1 MAGYPNPVMSDR
13 VYCFRPFCNT
23 DPPSLAEIWQSQPV
37 HRRLLQPVT
46 PQLLEYG
53 IFSKMHFDRHGLIV
67 ATRDDRPVG
76 FVHAGFG
83 PNESGTAVDRSLGTT
98 YMLMLHGDIAAD
110 PDSRSLADDLLA
122 VSERY
127 LQEGGA
133 KVLYAGGIHPLDSF
147 YLGLY
152 GGSEIPGVLHTDP
165 TMIEACTRGH
175 YREISRVSIMQCD
188 LSHFR
193 PPFSRRVRQIKRSVQ
208 LIETDDLPSSNW
220 WDACTWSGL
229 QRDCFELVDKAFR
242 KVVARTSFW
251 DVQPLSASWGMVA
264 AGMFDLFVDPEWRR
278 RGCASHLIAEA
289 FRLLRRRGVTTVEVQ
304 VMSSNEAALAFYH
317 KLGFAEV
324 DYGLVFRKEG

>member
-1 MAGYPNPVMSDR
+1 
-13 VYCFRPFCNT
+13 VYRFRPFCNT
-23 DPPSLAEIWQSQPV
+23 DPPSLADIWQSQPT

-53 IFSKMHFDRHGLIV
+53 IFSKIQFDRHGLIV
-67 ATRDDRPVG
+67 ATRDNRPIG

-83 PNESGTAVDRSLGTT
+83 PNELGTAIDQSLGTT
-98 YMLMLHGDIAAD
+98 YMLMLHGNITSTSD
-110 PDSRSLADDLLA
+110 RLSLADELLGQ
-122 VSERY
+122 SERY
-127 LQEGGA
+127 LREKGA

-152 GGSEIPGVLHTDP
+152 GGSEIPGVLHTDS
-165 TMIEACTRGH
+165 TMIEACTRGD
-175 YREISRVSIMQCD
+175 YREISRVAIMQCD
-188 LSHFR
+188 LSRYH
-193 PPFSRRVRQIKRSVQ
+193 PPFSRGVRQIKRSVQ
-208 LIETDDLPSSNW
+208 LIETHDLPSSNW

-229 QRDCFELVDKAFR
+229 QRDCFELVDKAFS

-289 FRLLRRRGVTTVEVQ
+289 FRLLKRRGVTTVEAQ
-304 VMSSNEAALAFYH
+304 LMHSNEAARAFYR
-317 KLGFAEV
+317 KLGFTEV
-324 DYGLVFRKEG
+324 DYGLVFRKEGAADHSSTVQ